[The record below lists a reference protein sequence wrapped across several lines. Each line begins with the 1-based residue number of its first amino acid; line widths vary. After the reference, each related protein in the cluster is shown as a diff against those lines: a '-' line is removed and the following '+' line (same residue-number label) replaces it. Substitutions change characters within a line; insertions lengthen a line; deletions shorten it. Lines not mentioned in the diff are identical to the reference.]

1 MIILNLWEKVMQ
13 TMNLKIDDSFFP
25 HFKAM
30 IESFVKDHKIEI
42 IEDTND
48 YGNSYP
54 QTVVVRSIEEIRTRV
69 SEAQKRIENG
79 EFHTQEQYEL
89 MMDRFF
95 SEQLGMKR

>member
-1 MIILNLWEKVMQ
+1 MQ

-30 IESFVKDHKIEI
+30 IDSFVKDHKVEV
-42 IEDTND
+42 IEDEYD
-48 YGNSYP
+48 YEKSYP
-54 QTVVVRSIEEIRTRV
+54 KNVVVSSIEEVRSRV
-69 SEAQKRIENG
+69 EEAQKRIESG

-89 MMDRFF
+89 IMEKFF